1 MPLEGSQ
8 VLEGDLGAIDV
19 LYEAGFRMMAP
30 THFVDTEFAGSAHGV
45 SKAGLTPLGH
55 EWLRRLEQKRILVDL
70 AHASAATID
79 DVLASARRPVVISQQ
94 A

>member
-1 MPLEGSQ
+1 LPLEGSQ
-8 VLEGDLGAIDV
+8 ALEGDLGAIDV

-55 EWLRRLEQKRILVDL
+55 EWLRQKRILVDL